1 MIATP
6 QGDRPIEELKVG
18 DLVYSVD
25 GEAIVAVPILA
36 TKREPAQGHAVPRLS
51 LKDGGILEIS
61 AAHPTADGR
70 SFADLRPGDRLGE
83 AQVKA
88 VVTVQYPYAF
98 TYDILPA
105 SSTHAY
111 FAGGALIG
119 SSFDAGTS
127 CR

>member
-6 QGDRPIEELKVG
+6 QGDRPIAELDVG
-18 DLVYSVD
+18 DLVYSID
-25 GEAIVAVPILA
+25 GDAIVAVPILA

-51 LKDGGILEIS
+51 LKDGGVLEIS
-61 AAHPTADGR
+61 AGHPTADGR
-70 SFADLRPGDRLGE
+70 FFADLRPGDHLGQ
-83 AQVKA
+83 AQVEA
-88 VVTVQYPYAF
+88 VVTVPYRYAF
-98 TYDILPA
+98 THDILPA

-119 SSFDAGTS
+119 STFDSGDS